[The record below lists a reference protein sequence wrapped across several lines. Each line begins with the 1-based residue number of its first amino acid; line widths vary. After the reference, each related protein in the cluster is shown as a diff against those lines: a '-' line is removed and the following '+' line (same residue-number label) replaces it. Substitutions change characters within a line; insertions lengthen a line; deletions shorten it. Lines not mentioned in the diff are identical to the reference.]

1 MQISQPQS
9 TISQLGNARYQFDQ
23 CGSSLAAYSHLRV
36 FTRFEDARTDW
47 LALSREAAIS
57 PYQSFEFLSMWSDA
71 IEASEDVTPFL
82 IAAQDAKGA
91 PSALLPLCIIG
102 KGPLRIAAFLGG
114 REANFNLPLLSPDAQ
129 HDQESL
135 WRLLHDAAKHAPSP
149 PDLYF
154 LRNQPR
160 RFENAENPLV
170 FANARPSASCAYG
183 TTLPATVD
191 ELAARLSKENR
202 KKLRKKEARLAE
214 FGRVEYEHRVSG
226 ERRQAIAA
234 ALLEQ
239 KSARFSA
246 VGSKERRFLTRLLRH
261 ASGSEEGAL
270 ELHGL
275 SVGGRIVAAYAGVRR
290 SGRFSAMLNSFDTD
304 EDIARCSP
312 GELLLHALMRDLVLR
327 GMTHF
332 DLGAGEARYKRAVC
346 EEEIALYDQIVPVSA
361 RGRLAA
367 PLLAAFLRLKRR
379 AKRAPAL
386 IHPYYR
392 LRSLLRP

>member
-202 KKLRKKEARLAE
+202 KKLRKRK
-214 FGRVEYEHRVSG
+214 RVSRNSVVSNMSTG
-226 ERRQAIAA
+226 SAGNADRR
-234 ALLEQ
+234 
-239 KSARFSA
+239 
-246 VGSKERRFLTRLLRH
+246 
-261 ASGSEEGAL
+261 
-270 ELHGL
+270 
-275 SVGGRIVAAYAGVRR
+275 
-290 SGRFSAMLNSFDTD
+290 
-304 EDIARCSP
+304 
-312 GELLLHALMRDLVLR
+312 
-327 GMTHF
+327 
-332 DLGAGEARYKRAVC
+332 
-346 EEEIALYDQIVPVSA
+346 
-361 RGRLAA
+361 
-367 PLLAAFLRLKRR
+367 
-379 AKRAPAL
+379 
-386 IHPYYR
+386 
-392 LRSLLRP
+392 